1 MSSPPI
7 SAKTTMRGWTTMSD
21 FFSVQDLHVG
31 YGEVRVLHGVSLTA
45 VEGGITAV
53 IGSNG
58 AGKSTLLR
66 SLCGIVPIGSGT
78 VSFEG
83 RDVTDESAERLV
95 AGGISMVPEGRW
107 IFPDMTVLENLR
119 VGAINPRARAV
130 KDDTLQA
137 VMEMFPRLRER
148 SSQLGGTLSGGEQ
161 QMLALGRGLMAA
173 PKLLLLDEPTLGL
186 APGIAKQIF
195 KILPD
200 LTALGLTVI
209 LAEQNVSKTLS
220 IAHYAYVLEN
230 GAIVL
235 EGSGKDLL
243 GNDAIRAAY
252 LGH

>member
-1 MSSPPI
+1 
-7 SAKTTMRGWTTMSD
+7 MSD
-21 FFSVQDLHVG
+21 FFSVRDLHVG
-31 YGEVRVLHGVSLTA
+31 YDEVRVLHGVSLTA

-83 RDVTDESAERLV
+83 RDVTDQSAERLV

-130 KDDTLQA
+130 KDETLQA

-200 LTALGLTVI
+200 LTALGLTVV

-220 IAHYAYVLEN
+220 IADYAYVLEN
-230 GAIVL
+230 GGIVL

-243 GNDAIRAAY
+243 GDDAIRTAY